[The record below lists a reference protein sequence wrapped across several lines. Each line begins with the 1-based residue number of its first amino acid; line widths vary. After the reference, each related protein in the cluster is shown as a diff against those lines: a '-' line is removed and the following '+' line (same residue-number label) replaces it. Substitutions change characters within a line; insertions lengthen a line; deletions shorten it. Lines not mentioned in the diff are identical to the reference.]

1 MVVLGLIAA
10 FARLLLFLLMHTG
23 GGGHAADATAI
34 PSKVPSWPIQPGD
47 VLPFRPGDANIARW
61 AAVPTNDDFTVSR
74 VVPGGDPAVP
84 NTTLR
89 VFAPDYIVQ
98 TGQPGGTLTV
108 LGHDLIVGWRVPW
121 QGSDTVAAD
130 LKKPD
135 FDPNC
140 GRDTDLLLTATQVHD
155 LIAILSGQP
164 KPPPEPDGV
173 PAGTVITL
181 PVK

>member
-1 MVVLGLIAA
+1 MVILGLIAA
-10 FARLLLFLLMHTG
+10 FARLLLFLLMHS
-23 GGGHAADATAI
+23 GGGHAADTAAI
-34 PSKVPSWPIQPGD
+34 PTEVPTWPIQPGD
-47 VLPFRPGDANIARW
+47 VLPFRPGDANIAKW
-61 AAVPTNDDFTVSR
+61 AAVPTNDDFTLSR

-84 NTTLR
+84 NTTLC
-89 VFAPDYIVQ
+89 VFAPDYI
-98 TGQPGGTLTV
+98 TGPGQSGGTLTV
-108 LGHDLIVGWRVPW
+108 LGHDLIVGWRVHW
-121 QGSDTVAAD
+121 HGSDTVPAD

-155 LIAILSGQP
+155 LVAILSGQP

-173 PAGTVITL
+173 PAGTTITL